1 MACIFGCENLEVAF
15 AETATVTDATAEDAT
30 AGENGDDTDIESA
43 ETMFVGDTGVQAD
56 ATGTD
61 ATEMD
66 AYDEISGV
74 SVLNANTQ
82 KTQVSNKKYEGEYH
96 IDYILSHYSYFVQN
110 DLEGDYVADT
120 VGAIMVGIEPEKY
133 SGKGESSG
141 VLCAIPDR
149 SCRLSCR
156 FVE

>member
-1 MACIFGCENLEVAF
+1 MYAGSIFYEKENDKENPTVHCSRCGRSGMYFGCENLEVAF

-61 ATEMD
+61 ATEME

-82 KTQVSNKKYEGEYH
+82 KHRS
-96 IDYILSHYSYFVQN
+96 
-110 DLEGDYVADT
+110 
-120 VGAIMVGIEPEKY
+120 AIKI
-133 SGKGESSG
+133 
-141 VLCAIPDR
+141 
-149 SCRLSCR
+149 
-156 FVE
+156 

>member
-1 MACIFGCENLEVAF
+1 ME
-15 AETATVTDATAEDAT
+15 
-30 AGENGDDTDIESA
+30 
-43 ETMFVGDTGVQAD
+43 
-56 ATGTD
+56 
-61 ATEMD
+61 

-82 KTQVSNKKYEGEYH
+82 KTQVSNKKYEDEYH

-120 VGAIMVGIEPEKY
+120 VGAIMVGNKLNLKNN

>member
-1 MACIFGCENLEVAF
+1 MRKKTTRRIRQSIVAGVVGVACIFGCENLEVAF
-15 AETATVTDATAEDAT
+15 AETATVTDATAGDAT

-43 ETMFVGDTGVQAD
+43 ETMLVGDTGVQAD

-82 KTQVSNKKYEGEYH
+82 KHRSAIKNMRAN
-96 IDYILSHYSYFVQN
+96 IILIISCRITAISYK
-110 DLEGDYVADT
+110 T
-120 VGAIMVGIEPEKY
+120 IWRAIM
-133 SGKGESSG
+133 
-141 VLCAIPDR
+141 
-149 SCRLSCR
+149 
-156 FVE
+156 